1 VGGRALIPKN
11 AFAWLIPLLAPT
23 PVGAGFQGVRVLT
36 LIRLLSLSSDFSTAH
51 SNGTNKVIDT
61 HGTSCYAPPCI
72 PKLIL
77 AEVLP
82 LHPQ

>member
-1 VGGRALIPKN
+1 MAGRPEVKPETNL
-11 AFAWLIPLLAPT
+11 
-23 PVGAGFQGVRVLT
+23 GAQHAGPACGDFG
-36 LIRLLSLSSDFSTAH
+36 DFSTLH